1 MPVSTGSASRRV
13 GRTDGNRAV
22 QNSIQRDDTDDEGA
36 SLDGQSSDPVAE
48 SNARGDIVGTNADTR
63 REEQKRKKAKHRG
76 DEVISNPQLRDEV
89 LRHLRPNPWKLSDL
103 RVVLDLRCYKGV
115 LSNVD
120 LKECFFMRQCGF
132 VESDFVLA
140 DWESDSMSVEEMK
153 ERVRDAQRHIGG
165 RLSFPP
171 CKKSLDSLETKE
183 AIAREYWE
191 LTCVP
196 VGVYR
201 TAVGGAHVLRA
212 VKAGDIEDGCVGI
225 YLEWACGAGL
235 DVGVIRRLAG
245 RRGVWSIDQAVQFA
259 ASGGHD
265 DVIDLL
271 ASEYGAR
278 VDVACL
284 IRAAEEGH
292 VATIDHLVEKHGV
305 DASATDEDGRTA
317 LHRAAA
323 CGHVDV
329 IDHLVEKHGVD
340 VHAMDIE
347 GRTAFDVACMYEA
360 EQGSECADVLNQ
372 HMSARASRP

>member
-1 MPVSTGSASRRV
+1 
-13 GRTDGNRAV
+13 
-22 QNSIQRDDTDDEGA
+22 
-36 SLDGQSSDPVAE
+36 
-48 SNARGDIVGTNADTR
+48 
-63 REEQKRKKAKHRG
+63 
-76 DEVISNPQLRDEV
+76 
-89 LRHLRPNPWKLSDL
+89 
-103 RVVLDLRCYKGV
+103 
-115 LSNVD
+115 
-120 LKECFFMRQCGF
+120 MRQCGF
-132 VESDFVLA
+132 VESDFALA

-201 TAVGGAHVLRA
+201 TAVEGAHVLRA
-212 VKAGDIEDGCVGI
+212 VKAGDIEDDCVGI
-225 YLEWACGAGL
+225 YFEWACGAGL
-235 DVGVIRRLAG
+235 DVGVIRRLGTPTG
-245 RRGVWSIDQAVQFA
+245 RLGVWNIKRAVQLFA

-284 IRAAEEGH
+284 IRAAMRGH

-305 DASATDEDGRTA
+305 DASATDGQGWTA
-317 LHRAAA
+317 LHRAAE

-329 IDHLVEKHGVD
+329 IDHLVEKHGLDASATDGQGWTALHCAAMRGHVVTIDHLVEKYGLNASATDGWGYTALHWAAKGGHVATIDRLVEKYGLDASATDEEGWTALHYAASRGHVATIDHLVEKHGVD

-347 GRTAFDVACMYEA
+347 GRTAFDVAEY
-360 EQGSECADVLNQ
+360 GSECADVLDQ